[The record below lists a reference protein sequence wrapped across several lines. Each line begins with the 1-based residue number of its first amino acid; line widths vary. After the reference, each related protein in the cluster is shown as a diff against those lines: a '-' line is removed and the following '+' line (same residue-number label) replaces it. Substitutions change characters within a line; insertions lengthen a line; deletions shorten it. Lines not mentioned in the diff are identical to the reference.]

1 MIIEA
6 AILCIILVVVISSEL
21 AMWNHIKDIRCK
33 IDRMFEGKSP
43 EDIYNFINKKAD
55 VDESDDCIEDINE
68 GEK

>member
-21 AMWNHIKDIRCK
+21 AMWQHIKDIRCK

-43 EDIYNFINKKAD
+43 EDLYNFYKNRPD
-55 VDESDDCIEDINE
+55 VDESNDCIEDINE
-68 GEK
+68 

>member
-21 AMWNHIKDIRCK
+21 AMWQHIKDIRCK

-43 EDIYNFINKKAD
+43 EDLYNFYKNKPD
-55 VDESDDCIEDINE
+55 VDESNDCIEDINE
-68 GEK
+68 

>member
-21 AMWNHIKDIRCK
+21 AMWQHIKDIRCK

-43 EDIYNFINKKAD
+43 EELYNFYKNRPD
-55 VDESDDCIEDINE
+55 VDKSNDCIEDINE
-68 GEK
+68 